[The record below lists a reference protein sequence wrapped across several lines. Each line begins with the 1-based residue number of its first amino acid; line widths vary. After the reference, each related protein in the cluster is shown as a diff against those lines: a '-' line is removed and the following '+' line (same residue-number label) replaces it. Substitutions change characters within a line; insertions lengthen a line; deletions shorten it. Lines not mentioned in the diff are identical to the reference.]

1 MLGSGAV
8 KVEPK
13 PPGNELISALLH
25 GYWKQTEHKFED
37 GVPMTAELSL
47 RSIQKASDSAYI
59 ATSGDISCTCG
70 FMVRV
75 FTGS

>member
-1 MLGSGAV
+1 MELSKLNQNRLEMNSSRRSCMGT
-8 KVEPK
+8 
-13 PPGNELISALLH
+13 GNR
-25 GYWKQTEHKFED
+25 QHKFED